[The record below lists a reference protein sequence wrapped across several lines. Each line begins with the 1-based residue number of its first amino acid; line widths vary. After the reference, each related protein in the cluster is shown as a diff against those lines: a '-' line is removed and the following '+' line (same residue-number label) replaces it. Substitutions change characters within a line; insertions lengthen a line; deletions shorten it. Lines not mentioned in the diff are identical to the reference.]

1 MVTCCGRSFDRRA
14 IRLVTFDLDDTLW
27 SMAGVLRRAEAE
39 MLAWLR
45 RRAPQLRALDA
56 AERRS
61 LSAEVAAAHP
71 RAAYD
76 ISLRRELMVRSLLEQ
91 SGYPRDVAAPL
102 AAGAFAVFLD
112 WRHKVKFLPQ
122 TRDTLERLRGDY
134 ILAAL
139 TNGNAEYRR
148 LGLGRYFTFGYN
160 AAEAGAEKP
169 APAMFE
175 RALARAGVRP
185 SEAVH
190 VGDHPIHDIQ
200 GAAAV
205 GMATIWAR
213 TVTPSEPSGGW
224 LPAAPSAAQASGVC
238 APNATIT
245 NLADLPATVAALG
258 RRARPKEK
266 R

>member
-1 MVTCCGRSFDRRA
+1 MVEEGRARRRA
-14 IRLVTFDLDDTLW
+14 VRLITFDLDDTLW
-27 SMAGVLRRAEAE
+27 SMEGVLRRAEAE

-45 RRAPQLRALDA
+45 RRAPELRVLDA
-56 AERRS
+56 AEQRS
-61 LSAEVAAAHP
+61 LSAEVAAACP

-91 SGYPRDVAAPL
+91 SGYRREVAAPL

-122 TRDTLERLRGDY
+122 ARDTLERLRGGY

-160 AAEAGAEKP
+160 AAEVGAEKP

-175 RALARAGVRP
+175 RALARAEVRP

-190 VGDHPIHDIQ
+190 VGDHPVHDIQ

-213 TVTPSEPSGGW
+213 TVTPSEPPGGW
-224 LPAAPSAAQASGVC
+224 LTAPPPAEDVIGAC
-238 APNATIT
+238 APNAVIT
-245 NLADLPATVAALG
+245 RLADLPAAVAALG
-258 RRARPKEK
+258 
-266 R
+266 